1 VSGKE
6 PGPKPGAPG
15 RVMVI
20 GRERTGKPIAE
31 VVAEVSLLVAAAG
44 VRVDSKVVK
53 RKREVRAAARDAL
66 KAGCDLIVAVGGDGL
81 VQQAVTVLAGTKVAL
96 GIVPTGTGNLLAG
109 NLGIPEDHTEAVR
122 IALAGRRRR
131 IDIGRLAIEGK
142 QRAFA
147 VACGVGFDA
156 DVMER
161 TDSEQKGRWGKL
173 AYIANAVLEAGNI
186 HDVPH
191 DITIDG
197 VRRSTESAQVLIANF
212 GRIGP
217 GLSAKKVRPDDGKL
231 DVFIIHARGT
241 LPALMAG
248 WAALRQTDLGSD
260 DGGRV
265 YHARARKVR
274 IATTPRRRVET
285 DGGFLGRTPITV
297 YVRAQ
302 ALTVM
307 VPRN

>member
-1 VSGKE
+1 VGGSGHKC
-6 PGPKPGAPG
+6 KRGAPE
-15 RVMVI
+15 RVLVI
-20 GRERTGKPIAE
+20 GRERTGRPVAA
-31 VVAEVSLLVAAAG
+31 VVAEVGLLVAAEG
-44 VRVDSKVVK
+44 VRVDTKVVK
-53 RKREVRAAARDAL
+53 HKREVRRTTTDAVRN
-66 KAGCDLIVAVGGDGL
+66 GCDLIVAVGGDGL
-81 VQQAVTVLAGTKVAL
+81 VQQVATVLEGTKVGL

-109 NLGIPEDHTEAVR
+109 NLEIPEDHALAVG
-122 IALAGRRRR
+122 IALGGRRRR
-131 IDIGRLAIEGK
+131 IDVGRLRVDGK
-142 QRAFA
+142 RRAFT

-156 DVMER
+156 NVMAR

-173 AYIANAVLEAGNI
+173 AYVANAVLEAGNI

-197 VRRSTESAQVLIANF
+197 VRRRTDSAQVLIANF
-212 GRIGP
+212 GRIAP
-217 GLSAKKVRPDDGKL
+217 ALTAKKVRPDDGRL
-231 DVFIIHARGT
+231 DVFIIHAGGP

-265 YHARARKVR
+265 YHARARSVR

-285 DGGFLGRTPITV
+285 DGGFLGRTPISV
-297 YVRAQ
+297 SIRPR

-307 VPRN
+307 VPRT

>member
-1 VSGKE
+1 
-6 PGPKPGAPG
+6 
-15 RVMVI
+15 MVI
-20 GRERTGKPIAE
+20 GRDRTGRPIGD
-31 VVAEVSLLVAAAG
+31 VVAEVALLIGAAG
-44 VRVDSKVVK
+44 VRVEAKVVK
-53 RKREVRAAARDAL
+53 RKREVRRAATDAVE
-66 KAGCDLIVAVGGDGL
+66 AGCDLIVAVGGDGL
-81 VQQAVTVLAGTKVAL
+81 VQQVVTALEGTKVAL
-96 GIVPTGTGNLLAG
+96 AIVPTGTGNLLAG
-109 NLGIPEDHTEAVR
+109 NLEIPTDRAEAVQV
-122 IALAGRRRR
+122 ALRGRRRR
-131 IDIGRLAIEGK
+131 IDIGRLAIGGK
-142 QRAFA
+142 RRAFA

-161 TDSEQKGRWGKL
+161 TDSDQKGRWGKL
-173 AYIANAVLEAGNI
+173 AYVANAVLEAGNI

-197 VRRSTESAQVLIANF
+197 VRRTTESAQVLIANF

-217 GLSAKKVRPDDGKL
+217 GLRAKKVRPDDGWL
-231 DVFIIHARGT
+231 DVYIIRAGGP
-241 LPALMAG
+241 LPGLMAG
-248 WAALRQTDLGSD
+248 WAALRQTDLGAA

-297 YVRAQ
+297 SIRPL

-307 VPRN
+307 VPRA

>member
-1 VSGKE
+1 VG
-6 PGPKPGAPG
+6 GTGHG
-15 RVMVI
+15 RKRGLPARVLVI
-20 GRERTGKPIAE
+20 GRERTGRPIAA
-31 VVAEVSLLVAAAG
+31 VVAEVGLLVAAEG
-44 VRVDSKVVK
+44 VRVDTRVVK
-53 RKREVRAAARDAL
+53 RKREVRRATAAAI

-81 VQQAVTVLAGTKVAL
+81 VEQVVTVLEGTKVGL

-109 NLGIPEDHTEAVR
+109 NLQIPEDHAEAVQ
-122 IALAGRRRR
+122 IALGGRRRR
-131 IDIGRLAIEGK
+131 IDVGRLSVDGK
-142 QRAFA
+142 RRAFT

-156 DVMER
+156 DVMAR
-161 TDSEQKGRWGKL
+161 TDSEQKSRWGKL
-173 AYIANAVLEAGNI
+173 AYVANAVLEAGNI

-197 VRRSTESAQVLIANF
+197 VRRKTDSAQVLIANF

-217 GLSAKKVRPDDGKL
+217 GLSAKKVRPDDGRL
-231 DVFIIHARGT
+231 DVYIIHAAGPV
-241 LPALMAG
+241 PALMAG

-265 YHARARKVR
+265 YHARARTVR

-297 YVRAQ
+297 TIRPR

-307 VPRN
+307 VPTA